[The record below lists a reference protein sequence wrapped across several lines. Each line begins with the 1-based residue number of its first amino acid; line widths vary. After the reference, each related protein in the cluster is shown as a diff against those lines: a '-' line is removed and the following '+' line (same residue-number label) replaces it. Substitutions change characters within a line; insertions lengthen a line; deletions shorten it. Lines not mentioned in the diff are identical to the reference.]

1 LDRRA
6 DKQIARQEG
15 ALVRAVVRVWKA
27 HERGHLLE
35 RVQHARVLRQ
45 AWEAWKRRLRHQGD
59 LEGSHT
65 FLQFHFLNLIHACSR
80 NSAAAL
86 AFAQRSQVH
95 VTSSAIQVWQRRF
108 ATQQGAQAFA
118 VQYANAQLQFR
129 ILFKWRIQLR
139 AHLKHFRQAKYA
151 DKLFVMRRAF
161 RMWVQRSEEHGRETR
176 LKEWNK
182 GRAGKVFAGTS
193 KIVVLARLW
202 VEILWSL
209 GWKEKA
215 LRQRRRR
222 LAEQHRGH
230 IPLRSATMH
239 LWWTTRSTAPS
250 TSHNFPRGSSLLPF
264 IFLALCRPLQWY
276 LRILILMGKPRRD
289 FLRRD
294 TCLPLVI

>member
-1 LDRRA
+1 LERRA

-27 HERGHLLE
+27 HERGQLLE

-45 AWEAWKRRLRHQGD
+45 AWEAWKRRLRHHGD

-65 FLQFHFLNLIHACSR
+65 PLLFLPLCHIYSR
-80 NSAAAL
+80 SSLPQSAAAV

-95 VTSSAIQVWQRRF
+95 VSSSAIQVWQKRF

-129 ILFKWRIQLR
+129 ILFKWRVQLR

-161 RMWVQRSEEHGRETR
+161 RMWVQRAEEHVREKR
-176 LKEWNK
+176 VKEWNK

-193 KIVVLARLW
+193 K
-202 VEILWSL
+202 
-209 GWKEKA
+209 
-215 LRQRRRR
+215 
-222 LAEQHRGH
+222 
-230 IPLRSATMH
+230 
-239 LWWTTRSTAPS
+239 
-250 TSHNFPRGSSLLPF
+250 F
-264 IFLALCRPLQWY
+264 IFLARLCIE
-276 LRILILMGKPRRD
+276 ILW
-289 FLRRD
+289 
-294 TCLPLVI
+294 CL